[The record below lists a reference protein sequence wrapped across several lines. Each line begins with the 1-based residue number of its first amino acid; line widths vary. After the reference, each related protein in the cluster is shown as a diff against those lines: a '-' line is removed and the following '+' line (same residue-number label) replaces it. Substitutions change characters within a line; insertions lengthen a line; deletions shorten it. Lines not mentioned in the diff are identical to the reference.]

1 MPLMLEDP
9 RELDERAELPL
20 IEPPKALPL
29 ERLLELGETLR
40 LPTLLPPPPK
50 LPLPPLPDRLRSKL
64 PELAP
69 PLRAPPDA

>member
-9 RELDERAELPL
+9 RELDDRAWLPL
-20 IEPPKALPL
+20 CEPPKAPL
-29 ERLLELGETLR
+29 LRLLELGETLR